1 MPLTVRLLSLWLEL
15 RRSKQLEI
23 QKIKA
28 VTSNLQVGTKDDKE
42 FERRLKIADLKLK
55 QKDLRVKEQSVML
68 QNQRAAPPPPP
79 APEQQEQAEPMPMM
93 PQEQQPPL

>member
-1 MPLTVRLLSLWLEL
+1 MARAEKIKAEAAAIPQE
-15 RRSKQLEI
+15 LEI

-68 QNQRAAPPPPP
+68 QSQRSSAPPP
-79 APEQQEQAEPMPMM
+79 APEQQQQAEPMPMM
-93 PQEQQPPL
+93 PQV